1 MYTVIF
7 ELISVKKNVWK
18 YKPMIFRNVSDT
30 TRLVPQLRTVAREMA
45 LPLTEAGKI
54 SLRINQ
60 DTVKVNKSKQ
70 IRINQ
75 ETVKVN
81 QSVTIHV
88 SNQLT
93 KVFQTYNTI
102 QYKYLYNLKSFK

>member
-1 MYTVIF
+1 M
-7 ELISVKKNVWK
+7 KKNVWK

-60 DTVKVNKSKQ
+60 
-70 IRINQ
+70 

-93 KVFQTYNTI
+93 KVLQTYNTI
-102 QYKYLYNLKSFK
+102 QYKNLYNLKSFK